1 MKTVLVCVYRTATNA
16 VTMVNKNRKRIIT
29 NPIIVKFNKKN
40 NGKKCKKI

>member
-29 NPIIVKFNKKN
+29 NPIIVEFNKK
-40 NGKKCKKI
+40 KQWQKM